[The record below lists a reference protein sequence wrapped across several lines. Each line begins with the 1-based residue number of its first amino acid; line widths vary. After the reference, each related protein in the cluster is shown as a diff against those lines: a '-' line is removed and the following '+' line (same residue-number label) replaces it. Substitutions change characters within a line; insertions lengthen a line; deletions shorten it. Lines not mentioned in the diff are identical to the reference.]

1 VKSGAHTIYL
11 LAMLNHTS
19 PAMYPLPRHIE
30 DTFRS
35 SSTLLVETD
44 LAKMDRNTVVASA
57 AEGIYPSSDSL
68 WNHFSPE
75 TKTLIAKFCAV
86 HDRFCTAHE
95 LTPQALSKWQPWMAA
110 LFALNIPDLLAGVP
124 IDSEMDRYFQT
135 RAKGHLR
142 IREIDGLPT
151 QLDRVKQVPASQL
164 EEFVAGAF
172 RAADRAA
179 AERQQDI
186 EQLQALWLSGEME
199 EVEAIV
205 ARRLMNGSDFERR
218 ILQDGQMH
226 MAEAISQWIERS
238 DRCFA
243 VIDLD
248 WMVGADGLLRRL
260 QQAGF
265 QVQQVLHQ

>member
-1 VKSGAHTIYL
+1 
-11 LAMLNHTS
+11 
-19 PAMYPLPRHIE
+19 
-30 DTFRS
+30 
-35 SSTLLVETD
+35 
-44 LAKMDRNTVVASA
+44 
-57 AEGIYPSSDSL
+57 
-68 WNHFSPE
+68 
-75 TKTLIAKFCAV
+75 
-86 HDRFCTAHE
+86 
-95 LTPQALSKWQPWMAA
+95 
-110 LFALNIPDLLAGVP
+110 
-124 IDSEMDRYFQT
+124 
-135 RAKGHLR
+135 
-142 IREIDGLPT
+142 
-151 QLDRVKQVPASQL
+151 
-164 EEFVAGAF
+164 
-172 RAADRAA
+172 
-179 AERQQDI
+179 
-186 EQLQALWLSGEME
+186 ME